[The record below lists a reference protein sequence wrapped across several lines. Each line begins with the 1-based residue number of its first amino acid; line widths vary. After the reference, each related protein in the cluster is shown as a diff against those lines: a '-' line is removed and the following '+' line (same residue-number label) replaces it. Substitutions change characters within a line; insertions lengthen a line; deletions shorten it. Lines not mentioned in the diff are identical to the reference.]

1 MNPDEVFWR
10 LGLAVAGGLLLSTVI
25 VAVAGLPAV
34 LGLVGAF
41 AWSVFAA
48 EVPAAVRGPE
58 GPEGPAGPPGPMG
71 IAGRDGYSPVRE
83 SVRGSEVSRGA

>member
-10 LGLAVAGGLLLSTVI
+10 LGLAVAGGLLLATVL
-25 VAVAGLPAV
+25 VAVAGLPAL
-34 LGLVGAF
+34 LGLIGAF

-48 EVPAAVRGPE
+48 EVPVGSPVRVVN
-58 GPEGPAGPPGPMG
+58 
-71 IAGRDGYSPVRE
+71 VRE